1 MAMESSKGAPI
12 SKFEKLERELNLKQ
26 LQIRSLLAIT
36 QAINDNISA
45 SGLYNMYKSFLSWEM
60 GVHKMALLIRDNEQ
74 WILGTSINV
83 DYPVAK
89 ADLLEILHD
98 HRRLYTIDGNEQH
111 PILREFDMVIPV
123 YHKDTPLA
131 YTLIGGVEGTNDVYS
146 KVQFITTITNI
157 IAVAIENKRL
167 FKKQIEQERL
177 KKAFELADEVQHM
190 LIPDSFPKL
199 ENFEMD
205 TIYKPHFNVGGDYID
220 YFQFNEDAFAFCIA
234 DISGKGVAAALLMA
248 NFQALLR
255 AHLRA
260 DSALEDIVR
269 ELNRSI
275 YRITKSDKFIS
286 FFIGRVNLKE
296 NKLQSVNAGHCPPL
310 LYQQGITTTLEKGC
324 PILGAIDDIAHIEVE
339 TIDLSPESVLVSYT
353 DGLVDLKNESGEYFD
368 EDHLKVF
375 VLTHH
380 HLTTA
385 KFNKQ
390 LLKRLERFKGTQ
402 AFPDDIAILTC
413 KIK

>member
-1 MAMESSKGAPI
+1 MPRDTSKGAPI
-12 SKFEKLERELNLKQ
+12 SKFEKLERDLNLKQ

-45 SGLYNMYKSFLSWEM
+45 AGLYNMYKSFLNWDM
-60 GVHKMALLIRDNEQ
+60 NIHKMALLIKDSDR
-74 WILGTSINV
+74 WILGASINV

-89 ADLLEILHD
+89 PEVLEILMKHK
-98 HRRLYTIDGNEQH
+98 RLYTIDGEEKH
-111 PILREFDMVIPV
+111 PILKEFDMVVPV

-131 YTLIGGVEGTNDVYS
+131 YTLIGGVEGVNDIYN

-177 KKAFELADEVQHM
+177 KKAFELAEEVQQM
-190 LIPDSFPKL
+190 LIPDSFPK
-199 ENFEMD
+199 EDTFEMD
-205 TIYKPHFNVGGDYID
+205 SIYRPHFNVGGDYLD
-220 YFQFNEDAFAFCIA
+220 YFYFNEDVFAFCIA

-255 AHLRA
+255 AHLKF
-260 DSALEDIVR
+260 DSKLDEIVR
-269 ELNRSI
+269 ELNEAI

-286 FFIGRVNLKE
+286 FFIGRVNLKTR
-296 NKLQSVNAGHCPPL
+296 KLSSVNAGHCPPL
-310 LYQQGITTTLEKGC
+310 LYQDGRTITLNKGC
-324 PILGAIDDIAHIEVE
+324 PILGAVERLDEIEVE
-339 TIDLSPESVLVSYT
+339 TIDIAPESILISYT

-380 HLTTA
+380 HLTTS